1 MLLYE
6 LPSFE
11 LLDVATV
18 RDAVAC
24 LNKYSGKARV
34 VAGGTDVLSLMKD
47 RVEGPELKIPGVL
60 VNIKTIPE
68 LNQIT
73 YDEHAGVRIGAA
85 VTLNRLE
92 ASDSI
97 RQKFN
102 ILIQAA
108 GQVGTTQIRNMGTLG
123 GNICQRPRCM
133 YFRHPHFPCYK
144 KGGNKC
150 YAATGEHRY
159 YHSIM
164 KNGRCVM
171 AHPSDIAPALIAL
184 EAEVIIAGSEGEKKM
199 TLQDFF
205 TPASDF
211 TETVLKPGEFLTG
224 VQVPNPKGK
233 TYQSFLKRRIRHSTD
248 FALASVA
255 TVARITDGICED
267 IRIVLGGIAPF
278 PYMPSRAAEI
288 LKGRKL
294 TEGLISEAA
303 EASVEGARPLPMNR
317 YKVDLT
323 TALVR
328 GVLASFESSI
338 DLGKG

>member
-1 MLLYE
+1 VLLYE

-11 LLDVATV
+11 LRDVATV

-34 VAGGTDVLSLMKD
+34 VAGGTDLLSLMKD

-60 VNIKTIPE
+60 VNIKAIPE
-68 LNQIT
+68 LNQIA
-73 YDEHAGVRIGAA
+73 YDEQAGVRIGAA

-92 ASDSI
+92 ASDI
-97 RQKFN
+97 IKQKFTV
-102 ILIQAA
+102 LTQAA

-133 YFRHPHFPCYK
+133 YFRHPHFPCFK
-144 KGGNKC
+144 KGGAKC
-150 YAATGEHRY
+150 YAAAGEHRY

-171 AHPSDIAPALIAL
+171 AHPSDIALALAAL

-205 TPASDF
+205 TPGNDF

-224 VQVPNPKGK
+224 VQVPNQKGK

-278 PYMPSRAAEI
+278 PYMASRAVEI
-288 LKGRKL
+288 LRGKKL
-294 TEGLISEAA
+294 TEKLISQAA
-303 EASVEGARPLPMNR
+303 EASLAEAHPLPKNR
-317 YKVDLT
+317 YKIDLV

-328 GVLASFESSI
+328 RALTSMWQEAAGV
-338 DLGKG
+338 

>member
-1 MLLYE
+1 VLLYE

-18 RDAVAC
+18 RDAVVC

-73 YDEHAGVRIGAA
+73 YDEYAGLRIGAA

-92 ASDSI
+92 AFEII

-102 ILIQAA
+102 ILTQAA

-144 KGGNKC
+144 KGGDKC
-150 YAATGEHRY
+150 YAVAGEHRY

-171 AHPSDIAPALIAL
+171 AHPSDIAPALAAL
-184 EAEVIIAGSEGEKKM
+184 DAEVIIAGSEGEKKM

-205 TPASDF
+205 APGNGF

-248 FALASVA
+248 FALSSVA

-278 PYMPSRAAEI
+278 PYMALRAAEI

-294 TEGLISEAA
+294 AEKLISQAGEASLA
-303 EASVEGARPLPMNR
+303 EAHPLPKNR
-317 YKVDLT
+317 YKIDLV

-328 GVLASFESSI
+328 RALTSMWHEVAGA
-338 DLGKG
+338 